1 MSPNSTRLEGR
12 TALVTGSTGGLGVAI
27 ASALAAEGA
36 FVVVSGRDKQR
47 GDDVVAGI
55 RSRGGRAEFVAADI
69 GAGDAEVRRLAEQ
82 ATAVAGGRID
92 ILVNNAAMLLMPTPT
107 ADISEQTLR
116 DAFAVNVF
124 APFLLTGL
132 IAPAMAHRGHG
143 AIVNIGSIAGLLR
156 GSDGS
161 AIYEANK
168 AAIHS
173 FTRSWAAEYG
183 PSGVRVN
190 AVAPGPISTERQQ
203 EFADHVAPALARIP
217 SRRMSTPEEVASAVV
232 FLAGDDAV
240 NIHGAILSVD
250 GGWSAV

>member
-1 MSPNSTRLEGR
+1 MSPNSTRLAGR

-27 ASALAAEGA
+27 ASTLAAEGA
-36 FVVVSGRDKQR
+36 FVVVSGRDKKR
-47 GDDVVAGI
+47 GDAVVAGI
-55 RSRGGRAEFVAADI
+55 QAAGGRTEFVAADV
-69 GAGDAEVRRLAEQ
+69 GAGEAEVRRLAEQ
-82 ATAVAGGRID
+82 ATSAAGGRID

-132 IAPAMAHRGHG
+132 IAPAMAKRGEG
-143 AIVNIGSIAGLLR
+143 AIVNIGSITGLR

-173 FTRSWAAEYG
+173 LSRSWAAEYG

-190 AVAPGPISTERQQ
+190 AVAPGPIATERQQ

-217 SRRMSTPEEVASAVV
+217 SRRMSTPEEVAAAVV
-232 FLAGDDAV
+232 FLASDDAS
-240 NIHGAILSVD
+240 NIHGAVLSVD
-250 GGWSAV
+250 GGWAAV

>member
-1 MSPNSTRLEGR
+1 MSPNSTRLASR

-36 FVVVSGRDKQR
+36 FVAVSGRDKQR

-92 ILVNNAAMLLMPTPT
+92 ILVNNAAMLLMPAPT
-107 ADISEQTLR
+107 GDISEQRLH

-143 AIVNIGSIAGLLR
+143 VIVNIGSIAGLR

-168 AAIHS
+168 AAVHS

-203 EFADHVAPALARIP
+203 EFADHVAPVLARIP
-217 SRRMSTPEEVASAVV
+217 SRRMSTPEEVAATVV
-232 FLAGDDAV
+232 FLTGDDTT
-240 NIHGAILSVD
+240 NIHGAILSLD
-250 GGWSAV
+250 GGWAAV